1 MRAVLRIWVMLVCL
15 TGAAAAQD
23 DDKGIIVDFLE
34 EQLSGA
40 GRDIQIRGFTGALS
54 SRATIDELTI
64 ADEDG
69 IWLTLRGAV
78 LEWNRRALFAGRVEI
93 AELSAAE
100 LILPRLPPAGA
111 SDETPSA
118 EATPFRL
125 PDLPVSIEIGK
136 LGIARAE
143 FGAPVMGEDVA
154 ARLSGKLSLTGDQGD
169 VAIVLERVDTKTGRV
184 AVTGNFDNTTNLL
197 ELDLQFAEA
206 AGGLGSRLMGIP
218 GEPALDA
225 RIAGRGPLDDFA
237 ASIILAS
244 DGAERLAGTVTVT
257 GRASGATGF
266 AADLGGD
273 ITALFAPEYR
283 AFFGPNVK
291 LVATGQQSADG
302 TLTLD
307 QMQVAGAFLSLNGS
321 VVLAP
326 GGVPEAFAFDGE
338 IRDTSGAPVL
348 LPGTDVTVG
357 EGILVARYDAARNNG
372 WTATIAADQVT
383 AQGARIGALDLDGG
397 GTISPPG
404 EPIAVTANLTFQA
417 AGLALDDTALQAALG
432 ETITGAAGIAWSEDT
447 PLTLSGLSL
456 NGADY
461 GVTLAGQAVIDD
473 RALQVDGRIGADMQ
487 DLSRLSQLLG
497 QELRGSVTA
506 SLDGSGDP
514 LGGVFEGS
522 VDIAGTGLGTGIA
535 QLDPLIRDGVRFVGG
550 ASRGP
555 YGLTLNDMAVTATGL
570 TARLNGRVQTGS
582 GDIELTAALD
592 DIARVLPDYTGAV
605 SLSGRAFEQG
615 DTGWNVDMTVAAPY
629 NAKAT
634 ISGLVNPGTT
644 KIALSVVAPDLASI
658 VPGVTGSADVRGNLT
673 ELGEGRYAFAIQG
686 TGPFDTTGTVSGQAG
701 GLAPITVEFDAAL
714 PRIDAVVPG
723 LVGAATV
730 KGSAIE
736 ADGGRWRVDVDATG
750 PYAVEAAVQ
759 GVVGATASRVTFS
772 ARVPDVAAVAPGL
785 SGSTTVSGTAREAG
799 DGRWDVAINGNGPY
813 RAEYSLAGLVGAV
826 GSDVALNVALPDVS
840 PLAPG
845 YRGPFSAKGTAKD
858 AGDNRFAIGLQV
870 AAPYGVNA
878 RVGGVVG
885 ATGTNVDIAA
895 EIPNIGALVPGV
907 SGLVTAAGSV
917 QQAGD
922 GFAVDIRSNGPGSA
936 FATTK
941 GTVSSDGSRA
951 DLAISGTA
959 PLALGNRLL
968 APRAAFG
975 EARFDLKVNGAPGL
989 EAVSGQI
996 TTNNGRLTLPTFKK
1010 TLNDITSA
1018 ITLSRGAA
1026 SVDVTA
1032 GFSDGGTVRVTG
1044 PVRLTGS
1051 PSADLTI
1058 ALQQIGLKEP
1068 ALLESSIDG
1077 SIRFNGP
1084 LAGGARIDGAL
1095 TLGLTEIRIPET
1107 GLSFGGDI
1115 PAITH
1120 INEPRAVRISRQRGG
1135 ILSAAEQA
1143 RQQSNSSSAAYP
1155 IDLVINAPSRIF
1167 IRGRGLDAELGGQL
1181 RLSGTTAD
1189 LRPIGQFELVRG
1201 RLDLLGKRL
1210 SLDEGLIAMAGNFSP
1225 TIELVA
1231 RAVSS
1236 GITAVVTIAG
1246 PVTDPDITFSSEPE
1260 LPEDEVLARLFFGK
1274 SIESLSPLQAAQM
1287 AVALRTLSGRGGGGA
1302 LSRLRSGFGL
1312 DDLDVSTDESG
1323 NTAVRAGAYI
1333 SDNAYTDVTTN
1344 SAGDTEVNLNIDLTD
1359 TLTIKGSADNSG
1371 STSIG
1376 IFFERDY

>member
-1 MRAVLRIWVMLVCL
+1 MLRIWVVLLCL
-15 TGAAAAQD
+15 GSAAFAQD
-23 DDKGIIVDFLE
+23 DDQGIIVNFLE
-34 EQLSGA
+34 DQLSGA
-40 GRDIQIRGFTGALS
+40 GRDIQIRGFTGVLS

-64 ADEDG
+64 ADADG

-78 LEWNRRALFAGRVEI
+78 LEWNRRALFARRLEI

-111 SDETPSA
+111 TDKAPTA

-136 LGIARAE
+136 LGIARAA
-143 FGAPVMGEDVA
+143 FGAPVMGEDVTA
-154 ARLSGKLSLTGDQGD
+154 SLSGKLSLTGDQGD
-169 VAIVLERVDTKTGRV
+169 VAMVLERVDAKEGRV
-184 AVTGNFDNTTNLL
+184 AVTGDFDNATNLL
-197 ELDLQFAEA
+197 ALDLQFAEA

-225 RIAGRGPLDDFA
+225 QIAGRGPLDDFA
-237 ASIILAS
+237 ATIRLAS

-257 GRASGATGF
+257 GRTDGATGF

-283 AFFGPNVK
+283 AFFGPEVK
-291 LVATGQQSADG
+291 LVATGQQGTDG

-307 QMQVAGAFLSLNGS
+307 QMQIAGAFLSLSGA

-326 GGVPEAFAFDGE
+326 GGVPAQFALDGE
-338 IRDTSGAPVL
+338 IKDPSGAPVL
-348 LPGTDVTVG
+348 LPGTDVTVRDAA
-357 EGILVARYDAARNNG
+357 LVARYDAARGNE
-372 WTATIAADQVT
+372 WTATIAADGVI
-383 AQGARIGALDLDGG
+383 APGATVGVLNLDGG

-404 EPIAVTANLTFQA
+404 APIAVTANLNFEA
-417 AGLALDDTALQAALG
+417 AKLAVEDAALQAALG
-432 ETITGAAGIAWSEDT
+432 DALTGAAGIAWSENT
-447 PLTLSGLSL
+447 PLTLNGLTL

-461 GVTLAGQAVIDD
+461 GVALAGQAVIDD
-473 RALQVDGRIGADMQ
+473 RALQVDGRISAEMQ

-506 SLDGSGDP
+506 QLNGSGDP

-522 VDIAGTGLGTGIA
+522 VDIAGSGLGTGVA

-550 ASRGP
+550 AARGP
-555 YGLTLNDMAVTATGL
+555 DGLTLNDMAVTATGL
-570 TARLNGRVQTGS
+570 TARLNGRVQTGA

-592 DIARVLPDYTGAV
+592 DIGRVLPDYAGPV
-605 SLSGRAFEQG
+605 SVSGRAFEQAG
-615 DTGWNVDMTVAAPY
+615 TGWNVDMTVAAPY
-629 NAKAT
+629 DAKAT

-644 KIALSVVAPDLASI
+644 KIALTVVAPDLAPI

-686 TGPFDTTGTVSGQAG
+686 AGPFDTTGTVSGEAG
-701 GLAPITVEFDAAL
+701 GTAPISVEFDAAL
-714 PRIDAVVPG
+714 PRIAA
-723 LVGAATV
+723 LVSGFDGAATV
-730 KGSAIE
+730 KGSAVE
-736 ADGGRWRVDVDATG
+736 ATGGQWRVDVDATG
-750 PYAVEAAVQ
+750 PYAVDASVQ
-759 GVVGATASRVTFS
+759 GVVGAGGSDVTFT
-772 ARVPDVAAVAPGL
+772 ARVPDVGAAAPGL
-785 SGSTTVSGTAREAG
+785 TGSTAVSGTAREAG
-799 DGRWDVAINGNGPY
+799 DGRWNVDINGQGPY
-813 RAEYSLAGLVGAV
+813 SAEYGLAGLVGAV
-826 GSDVALNVALPDVS
+826 GSDVAVRVALPDVS

-845 YRGPFSAKGTAKD
+845 YRGAFSAQGTAKD
-858 AGDNRFAIGLQV
+858 VGENRFDVGVRV
-870 AAPYGVNA
+870 AAPYGISA
-878 RVGGVVG
+878 RVGGIVG
-885 ATGTNVDIAA
+885 ATGTNVEIAA
-895 EIPNIGALVPGV
+895 EVPNIGALVPGV

-917 QQAGD
+917 RQAGD
-922 GFAVDIRSNGPGSA
+922 GFTVDIRSNGPGSA
-936 FATTK
+936 FATTA
-941 GTVSSDGSRA
+941 GTISGDGSRA
-951 DLAISGTA
+951 DLAIIGTA
-959 PLALGNRLL
+959 PLALGNRIL
-968 APRAAFG
+968 APRAVFG
-975 EARFDLKVNGAPGL
+975 EARFDLRLNGAPGL
-989 EAVSGQI
+989 EAISGQI

-1018 ITLSRGAA
+1018 INLSNGAA

-1032 GFSDGGTVRVTG
+1032 GFSDGGTVRVNG
-1044 PVRLTGS
+1044 PLRLTGT

-1095 TLGLTEIRIPET
+1095 TLGVTEIRIPET

-1120 INEPRAVRISRQRGG
+1120 INEPSSVRASRQRSG

-1167 IRGRGLDAELGGQL
+1167 IRGRGLNAELGGQL

-1189 LRPIGQFELVRG
+1189 LRPVGQFELVRG

-1210 SLDEGLIAMAGNFSP
+1210 SLDEGRITMAGNFTP

-1287 AVALRTLSGRGGGGA
+1287 AVALRTLSGAGGGGA

-1312 DDLDVSTDESG
+1312 DDLDVSTDEDG
-1323 NTAVRAGAYI
+1323 NTAVRAGAYL

-1344 SAGDTEVNLNIDLTD
+1344 SAGDTEVNLNIDLSD
-1359 TLTIKGSADNSG
+1359 TVTLKGSADNSG